1 MTLKIEVNDNKE
13 LSGTANGVYFV
24 VYKDMLGNLT
34 PSVTLALVEA
44 SDEIA
49 ALRAQLAEAVEALK
63 PFAAESGMWGSKTP
77 ADEIPFI
84 KGKDGKGDEAAFTV
98 GDLRRA
104 AEIVEKVTPA

>member
-1 MTLKIEVNDNKE
+1 MITEDDTFKCDFCGQSNTGEYYLV
-13 LSGTANGVYFV
+13 T
-24 VYKDMLGNLT
+24 GNHVLCQDY
-34 PSVTLALVEA
+34 EQK
-44 SDEIA
+44 IA